1 MSNYAKSHEWVFNE
15 YHKPDATPE
24 LKAYRLKTL
33 KDRANNGSKTAQEY
47 VNKIERASCV
57 A

>member
-15 YHKPDATPE
+15 YHKLDATPE

-47 VNKIERASCV
+47 VNKIQGAKRV
-57 A
+57 